1 MLKLYDPW
9 EHIFDSLQRKDDAP
23 ELLYY
28 ASDIEQSMGFS
39 DEELEEA
46 IERAFQACTSMHI
59 SIDDN
64 FKAIYR
70 SDNRHEM
77 IADWKLSP
85 LACYLLI
92 INANPS
98 NSNVARVQL
107 FFASKNLQDIHFKL

>member
-9 EHIFDSLQRKDDAP
+9 EHIFDSLQQKHDTP

-28 ASDIEQSMGFS
+28 ASEIEQSMGFS
-39 DEELEEA
+39 DEELQEA

-59 SIDDN
+59 SIDDH

-70 SDNRHEM
+70 SDNLHEL
-77 IADWKLSP
+77 INDWKLSP

-92 INANPS
+92 INASPS
-98 NSNVARVQL
+98 NTKVAKVQL
-107 FFASKNLQDIHFKL
+107 FFASKNLKDFHLKF

>member
-9 EHIFDSLQRKDDAP
+9 EHIFNSLQQKEVAP

-28 ASDIEQSMGFS
+28 ASEIERSMGFS
-39 DEELEEA
+39 AEELEVA
-46 IERAFQACTSMHI
+46 IDRAFQACTTMHI

-64 FKAIYR
+64 FKAIFR
-70 SDNRHEM
+70 SDDQHEM
-77 IADWKLSP
+77 VPDWKLSS

-98 NSNVARVQL
+98 NSNVAKVQL
-107 FFASKNLQDIHFKL
+107 FFASKNIQEIHLKF